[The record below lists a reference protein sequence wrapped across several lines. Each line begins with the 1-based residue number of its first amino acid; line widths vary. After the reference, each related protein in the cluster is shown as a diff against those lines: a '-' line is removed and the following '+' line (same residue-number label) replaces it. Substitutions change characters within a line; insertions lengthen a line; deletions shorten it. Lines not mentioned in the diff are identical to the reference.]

1 MSLYLSGRRLES
13 VASADLCF
21 SLAVISANQ
30 FNSAVPLHCTDESL
44 LSPSTLA
51 PLSVE
56 IPTFDSHTTQ
66 LLKLALQIHK

>member
-1 MSLYLSGRRLES
+1 MTDCRTSTLSLF
-13 VASADLCF
+13 CP
-21 SLAVISANQ
+21 VISANQ

-66 LLKLALQIHK
+66 LLKLALKIHK